1 MGAAPDVAD
10 MAPETPVLTAT
21 CPSCGEPFP
30 SAIQFDPDRWFDVSL
45 HKGMVERCPG
55 CRASSMFMKR
65 DYYFCID

>member
-1 MGAAPDVAD
+1 MCGFPLGSLPDTSRSGNFPRTPFLVA
-10 MAPETPVLTAT
+10 L
-21 CPSCGEPFP
+21 P
-30 SAIQFDPDRWFDVSL
+30 SAIQFDPDRWSDVSL